1 MSTVELKESIPV
13 TATKRA
19 DERADF
25 TGTKESWTAK
35 QKFVFR
41 TAFVYILLLTGPL
54 TSRFYLGIYKI
65 DWANFYWSNLSTI
78 ASGFGSPEFI
88 TLTKD
93 EAWGLLSYI
102 NLVVTLVVSIV
113 VAAVWTAIVRFRKT
127 ERREYQ
133 TLYYWIRVIARYRL
147 AFGVIAWGYKKLIP
161 IQMELPTVGFLNTT
175 FGDFREQKLYWQS
188 VGVTQHYEIFLGFT
202 EVFAGLLLLFRK
214 TTALGA
220 ALTFVLMINIAIANH
235 AYDGGVHVH
244 SFTYALLAFII
255 LWKYLPNIL
264 NLLIKEKDVTPVRF
278 YPVLSGWKRAGRIV
292 LKTTSIS
299 VFVLFLFYLHW
310 IDDRGYRFGINP
322 GLENSIGHYNV
333 TEFRLNNKVLPYSPT
348 DSVRWQYAAL
358 ERWSTLT
365 YKVNRKQWM
374 DLDNNKGERNDLDM
388 RFELSGIGDGRHF
401 FYYEED
407 KDKQVIT
414 LQNKNPKH
422 RDQKQVLHYSRPSD
436 ARIILSGLNEFNDS
450 IYVVLDKSNKKY
462 PLYEDRL
469 QAQAFMDSLN
479 KY

>member
-1 MSTVELKESIPV
+1 MSTVELKEPISQ
-13 TATKRA
+13 AA
-19 DERADF
+19 DVQHQESLVDF
-25 TGTKESWTAK
+25 TEVTSWTSK

-41 TAFVYILLLTGPL
+41 TTFVYILLLTVPL
-54 TSRFYLGIYKI
+54 TARFYQSIYKI
-65 DWANFYWSNLSTI
+65 DWANFYWSNLSSI

-88 TLTKD
+88 TIAKD
-93 EAWGLLSYI
+93 DAWGLFSYI
-102 NLVVTLVVSIV
+102 NLWITLLVSVT
-113 VAAVWTAIVRFRKT
+113 VAALWTAIVRARKT
-127 ERREYQ
+127 ERKEYH
-133 TLYYWIRVIARYRL
+133 TLYYWILVIARYRL

-175 FGDFREQKLYWQS
+175 LGDFREQKLYWQS
-188 VGVTQHYEIFLGFT
+188 VGIVQHYEMFLGFA
-202 EVFAGLLLLFRK
+202 EVLAGLLLLFRK

-220 ALTFVLMINIAIANH
+220 ALTVVLMLNIAVANH

-244 SFTYALLAFII
+244 SFTYALLGFLI
-255 LWKYLPNIL
+255 LWKYLPNIW
-264 NLLIKEKDVTPVRF
+264 NLLILEKDVIPLHI
-278 YPVLSGWKRAGRIV
+278 YPFFKGKNQILRAAV
-292 LKTTSIS
+292 KSSSIG

-333 TEFRLNNKVLPYSPT
+333 TEFRLNNKVIPYSPL
-348 DSVRWQYAAL
+348 DSVRWQYAAF
-358 ERWSTLT
+358 ERWSTIT

-407 KDKQVIT
+407 KNKQEIT

-422 RDQKQVLHYSRPSD
+422 RDQKQTLHYSRPSD
-436 ARIILSGLNEFNDS
+436 SRIVLTGINEFNDS
-450 IYVVLDKSNKKY
+450 IDVVLDKSNKNY
-462 PLYEDRL
+462 PLNEGRQQGSVY
-469 QAQAFMDSLN
+469 
-479 KY
+479 

>member
-1 MSTVELKESIPV
+1 MSTVELKETIPTTIAPQPV
-13 TATKRA
+13 DQYAISA
-19 DERADF
+19 E
-25 TGTKESWTAK
+25 KEVSWTSR
-35 QKFVFR
+35 QKFIFR
-41 TAFVYILLLTGPL
+41 VAFVYLLLLTVPL
-54 TSRFYLGIYKI
+54 TGRFYQGIYKI
-65 DWANFYWSNLSTI
+65 DWSNFYWSNLSSI
-78 ASGFGSPEFI
+78 ASGFGSPDFI

-93 EAWGLLSYI
+93 EAWGLFSYI
-102 NLVVTLVVSIV
+102 NLLVTLC
-113 VAAVWTAIVRFRKT
+113 VALLVALIWTSIVRFRKT
-127 ERREYQ
+127 ERKEYQ

-161 IQMELPTVGFLNTT
+161 IQMELPTVGFLNTA

-188 VGVTQHYEIFLGFT
+188 VGITQHYEIFLGFA
-202 EVFAGLLLLFRK
+202 EVLAGLLLLFRK

-220 ALTFVLMINIAIANH
+220 ALTFVLLINIAIANH

-244 SFTYALLAFII
+244 SFTYALLGFII
-255 LWKYLPNIL
+255 LWKDLPNIW
-264 NLLIKEKDVTPVRF
+264 NLLIKEKDVVPVQF
-278 YPVLSGWKRAGRIV
+278 YPVLSGWQKSGRFI
-292 LKTTSIS
+292 LKTGGIA
-299 VFVLFLFYLHW
+299 VFVVFLFYLHW
-310 IDDRGYRFGINP
+310 IDDRGYRFGVNP

-333 TEFRLNNKVLPYSPT
+333 TEFRLNNKVIPYSPV

-407 KDKQVIT
+407 KNKQLIT

-422 RDQKQVLHYSRPSD
+422 RDQKQTLHYERPSD
-436 ARIILSGLNEFNDS
+436 SRLILSGLNEFNDS
-450 IYVVLDKSNKKY
+450 IYVVLDKSNRKY
-462 PLYEDRL
+462 PLYESRQ
-469 QAQAFMDSLN
+469 QASI
-479 KY
+479 Y